1 MKLKIYQTT
10 IESTLGKI
18 TIAASDKGLC
28 LLEFDNQKR
37 ITHHI
42 EQIKKYRDIQLLENK
57 SNNILS
63 STQLQIEE
71 FLTNKRTS
79 FNIALDL
86 YGTDFQLKVWNE
98 LLNISYGVT
107 RSYKEQA
114 IAIGDLKAIRAVAT
128 ANGQN
133 RVSIVIPCHRVIGS
147 DGSLTG
153 YGGELWRKKML
164 LELESNQAKLF

>member
-10 IESTLGKI
+10 LLSPLGKI

-28 LLEFDNQKR
+28 LLEFDNKIR
-37 ITHHI
+37 ISHHI
-42 EQIKKYRDIQLLENK
+42 TQIKKYRDIQLLENK
-57 SNNILS
+57 SNNILNS
-63 STQLQIEE
+63 AQLQIEE
-71 FLTNKRTS
+71 FLTKKRTT
-79 FNIALDL
+79 FNLALDL

-98 LLNISYGVT
+98 LLNISYGAT

-114 IAIGDLKAIRAVAT
+114 IVLGDLKAIRAVAS

-133 RVSIVIPCHRVIGS
+133 RISIVIPCHRVIGS

-153 YGGELWRKKML
+153 YGGEIWRKKKL
-164 LELESNQAKLF
+164 LELESNQQKLF